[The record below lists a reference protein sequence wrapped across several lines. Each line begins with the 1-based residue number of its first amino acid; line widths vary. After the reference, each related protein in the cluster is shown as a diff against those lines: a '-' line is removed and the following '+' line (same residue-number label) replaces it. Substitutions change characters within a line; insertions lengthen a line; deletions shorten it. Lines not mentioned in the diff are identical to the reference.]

1 MKKSGLAGRL
11 AAEVSLSKADAEVA
25 VNAVLET
32 ISDALAKG
40 ESVSV
45 AGFGTFSVKHRAA
58 RQGRNPRTG
67 ESIEIA
73 ASTIP
78 SFKPGKSLR
87 DAVI

>member
-1 MKKSGLAGRL
+1 MNRLDLAGRV
-11 AAEVSLSKADAEVA
+11 ATEVSLSKADAEVA
-25 VNAVLET
+25 VNAVLEA

-67 ESIEIA
+67 EPIEIA
-73 ASTIP
+73 ASTVP
-78 SFKPGKSLR
+78 AFKAGKALR
-87 DAVI
+87 DAVA